1 MFQIQVTLGKTVGSR
16 VVKGMGYV
24 IISVALETFVVDR
37 AERKEGV
44 MEEWAVQTIIF
55 VSQNQV
61 VCCKRYTNFKLNKSH
76 LKSHQTN

>member
-24 IISVALETFVVDR
+24 IISVVLETFVVDR

-44 MEEWAVQTIIF
+44 MEKWAVQTITF
-55 VSQNQV
+55 VSQDLQ
-61 VCCKRYTNFKLNKSH
+61 VCCKSH
-76 LKSHQTN
+76 TGT